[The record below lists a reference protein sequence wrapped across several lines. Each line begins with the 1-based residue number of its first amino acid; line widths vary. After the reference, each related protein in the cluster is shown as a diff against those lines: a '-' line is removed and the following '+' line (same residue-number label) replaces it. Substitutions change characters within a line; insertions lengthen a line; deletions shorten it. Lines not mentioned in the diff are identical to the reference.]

1 MTAGV
6 LLEAAASLLTVELF
20 DEVPEELLVPEPLLE
35 YERLLEYEPPLEE
48 KLVRFLLLV
57 YPDFL
62 DQLLYF
68 LLVELL
74 EEPLCFVLVYPDFL
88 EVDPDFVLVCPDFL
102 PVDPDFVLVYPDFL
116 PVVEPELLLPFE
128 EDLEVSLSEY
138 ARRGV
143 DCPSQSRSLLAA
155 RLGLADCRLR

>member
-88 EVDPDFVLVCPDFL
+88 
-102 PVDPDFVLVYPDFL
+102 

>member
-88 EVDPDFVLVCPDFL
+88 

>member
-1 MTAGV
+1 LTAGV

-20 DEVPEELLVPEPLLE
+20 DEVPEELLVPEP
-35 YERLLEYEPPLEE
+35 LLEYEPPLEE

-74 EEPLCFVLVYPDFL
+74 EEPLCFVLVYPDF
-88 EVDPDFVLVCPDFL
+88 VLVYPDFL

>member
-6 LLEAAASLLTVELF
+6 LLEAAASLLTVGLF
-20 DEVPEELLVPEPLLE
+20 DEVPEEPLVPDPLFE

-68 LLVELL
+68 LLLELL
-74 EEPLCFVLVYPDFL
+74 EEPLRFL
-88 EVDPDFVLVCPDFL
+88 
-102 PVDPDFVLVYPDFL
+102 LVYPDFL
-116 PVVEPELLLPFE
+116 PVYPDFLLAVEPELLFP
-128 EDLEVSLSEY
+128 LEVSRLEY

-143 DCPSQSRSLLAA
+143 DCPSQS
-155 RLGLADCRLR
+155 

>member
-20 DEVPEELLVPEPLLE
+20 DEVPEELLVPEP
-35 YERLLEYEPPLEE
+35 LLEYEPPLEE

-74 EEPLCFVLVYPDFL
+74 EEPLCFVLVY
-88 EVDPDFVLVCPDFL
+88 
-102 PVDPDFVLVYPDFL
+102 PDFVLVYPDFL

>member
-74 EEPLCFVLVYPDFL
+74 EEPLYLVLVYPDF
-88 EVDPDFVLVCPDFL
+88 VLV
-102 PVDPDFVLVYPDFL
+102 VPDFVLVYPDFL

-143 DCPSQSRSLLAA
+143 DCPSPSRSLLAA

>member
-1 MTAGV
+1 V

-74 EEPLCFVLVYPDFL
+74 EEPLCFVLVYPDF
-88 EVDPDFVLVCPDFL
+88 VLVY
-102 PVDPDFVLVYPDFL
+102 PDFVLVYPDFL

>member
-1 MTAGV
+1 V

-74 EEPLCFVLVYPDFL
+74 EEPLCFVLVYPDF
-88 EVDPDFVLVCPDFL
+88 
-102 PVDPDFVLVYPDFL
+102 VLVYPDFL

>member
-6 LLEAAASLLTVELF
+6 LLETAASLLTVELF

-74 EEPLCFVLVYPDFL
+74 EEPLYFVLVYPDFL
-88 EVDPDFVLVCPDFL
+88 LV
-102 PVDPDFVLVYPDFL
+102 VPDFVLVYPDFL

-138 ARRGV
+138 ARRGGGLPFAV
-143 DCPSQSRSLLAA
+143 AIAVGRAPRLAE
-155 RLGLADCRLR
+155 CRLR

>member
-74 EEPLCFVLVYPDFL
+74 EEPLCFVLVYPDF
-88 EVDPDFVLVCPDFL
+88 VL
-102 PVDPDFVLVYPDFL
+102 VDPDFVLVYPDFL

>member
-74 EEPLCFVLVYPDFL
+74 EEPLCFVLVYPDFVP
-88 EVDPDFVLVCPDFL
+88 VDPDFL

>member
-74 EEPLCFVLVYPDFL
+74 EEPLCFVLVYPDF
-88 EVDPDFVLVCPDFL
+88 VLVYPNFL

>member
-74 EEPLCFVLVYPDFL
+74 EEPLCFVLVYPDF
-88 EVDPDFVLVCPDFL
+88 
-102 PVDPDFVLVYPDFL
+102 VLVYPDFL

-128 EDLEVSLSEY
+128 VDLEVSLSEY

>member
-35 YERLLEYEPPLEE
+35 YERWLEYEPPLEE

-62 DQLLYF
+62 DPLLYF

-74 EEPLCFVLVYPDFL
+74 EEPLCFVLVYPDF
-88 EVDPDFVLVCPDFL
+88 VLVYPDFL
-102 PVDPDFVLVYPDFL
+102 PVDPDFVLVYPYFL

>member
-1 MTAGV
+1 MTV
-6 LLEAAASLLTVELF
+6 KEIYCILKS
-20 DEVPEELLVPEPLLE
+20 
-35 YERLLEYEPPLEE
+35 PLEE

-74 EEPLCFVLVYPDFL
+74 EEPLCFVLVYPDFVL
-88 EVDPDFVLVCPDFL
+88 VDPDFVLVCPDFLPVDPDFVLVCLDFL

-128 EDLEVSLSEY
+128 EDLEVSLSDS
-138 ARRGV
+138 V
-143 DCPSQSRSLLAA
+143 DRKSVV
-155 RLGLADCRLR
+155 

>member
-1 MTAGV
+1 V

-74 EEPLCFVLVYPDFL
+74 EEPLCFVLVDPDFVL
-88 EVDPDFVLVCPDFL
+88 VDPDFVLVYPDFL

-143 DCPSQSRSLLAA
+143 DCPLQSRSLLAA

>member
-1 MTAGV
+1 LTAGV

-74 EEPLCFVLVYPDFL
+74 EEPLCFVLVYPDF
-88 EVDPDFVLVCPDFL
+88 VLVYPDFL